1 MGRKGCARA
10 CTPLSWSAVGEDYYT
25 TGEAARILKVTEARV
40 RQMLGAG
47 EMEGSRD
54 PGSDR
59 WRIPQHAVHARL
71 EQRRPPEA
79 PRTSADAREWI
90 ERVTELERE
99 LGRLEG
105 RLEITEV
112 AESTLREQLERERE
126 RADGERD
133 RLLREREAAQE
144 EARRLREELETE
156 RGKGF
161 WQRLFGG

>member
-1 MGRKGCARA
+1 M
-10 CTPLSWSAVGEDYYT
+10 ENYYT

-47 EMEGSRD
+47 ELEGSRD
-54 PGSDR
+54 PVSDR

-71 EQRRPPEA
+71 EQRRPSEA
-79 PRTSADAREWI
+79 PKTSADAREWI

-105 RLEITEV
+105 RLELTEV

-126 RADGERD
+126 RADRLEERTAQ
-133 RLLREREAAQE
+133 LRD
-144 EARRLREELETE
+144 ELEDE
-156 RGKGF
+156 RSKSF
-161 WQRLFGG
+161 WARLFGG

>member
-1 MGRKGCARA
+1 MEG
-10 CTPLSWSAVGEDYYT
+10 DYYT

-54 PGSDR
+54 PVSDR

-71 EQRRPPEA
+71 EQRRPSEA

-90 ERVTELERE
+90 ERVAVLERE

-105 RLEITEV
+105 RLQLTDV
-112 AESTLREQLERERE
+112 AESTLRDQLERERE
-126 RADGERD
+126 RADRLED
-133 RLLREREAAQE
+133 RAEKLRG
-144 EARRLREELETE
+144 ELEAE
-156 RGKGF
+156 RSKGF
-161 WQRLFGG
+161 WARLFGG

>member
-1 MGRKGCARA
+1 MEG
-10 CTPLSWSAVGEDYYT
+10 DYYT

-54 PGSDR
+54 PVSDR
-59 WRIPQHAVHARL
+59 WRIPQHAVHTRL

-79 PRTSADAREWI
+79 TRTSADAREWI
-90 ERVTELERE
+90 DRVTELERE

-112 AESTLREQLERERE
+112 AASTLREQLERERQRADEERE
-126 RADGERD
+126 RANRLAEQLQEAQRPWWKRWFGE
-133 RLLREREAAQE
+133 
-144 EARRLREELETE
+144 
-156 RGKGF
+156 
-161 WQRLFGG
+161 